1 MERDF
6 LIKLIICSSPT
17 KKLYCIFHIFY
28 FIIFFIYRLVV
39 FKNKQDQDKKEFEAH
54 KKELE
59 QARDFQ
65 LSLIPD
71 NPPKDIAYDVHSYM
85 KTSMEVGGD
94 YYDYFK
100 NDDDLFIVCGDA
112 TGHGLNAGMMVSIT
126 KAGLYGLE
134 LDQPNES
141 LVKLNQA
148 IKAIDLGKMRMSLNI
163 AKFQDSKVTLSSAGM
178 PQHIILIAKK

>member
-1 MERDF
+1 M
-6 LIKLIICSSPT
+6 
-17 KKLYCIFHIFY
+17 
-28 FIIFFIYRLVV
+28 VV

-71 NPPKDIAYDVHSYM
+71 SPPNDIPYDVHSYM

-100 NDDDLFIVCGDA
+100 NDKDLLIRKP
-112 TGHGLNAGMMVSIT
+112 LI
-126 KAGLYGLE
+126 
-134 LDQPNES
+134 
-141 LVKLNQA
+141 QA
-148 IKAIDLGKMRMSLNI
+148 I
-163 AKFQDSKVTLSSAGM
+163 V
-178 PQHIILIAKK
+178 PIIIPYLIL

>member
-1 MERDF
+1 M
-6 LIKLIICSSPT
+6 
-17 KKLYCIFHIFY
+17 
-28 FIIFFIYRLVV
+28 VV

-100 NDDDLFIVCGDA
+100 NDNDLFIGYW
-112 TGHGLNAGMMVSIT
+112 HLHILSIIS
-126 KAGLYGLE
+126 GFIRFPHVHCL
-134 LDQPNES
+134 
-141 LVKLNQA
+141 
-148 IKAIDLGKMRMSLNI
+148 
-163 AKFQDSKVTLSSAGM
+163 
-178 PQHIILIAKK
+178 